1 MSTQLHRYCNLSN
14 AAKAKLYLSMG
25 QQSTF
30 EEPGAGNLHAGI
42 CAGAWGK
49 PHAYCDYGPRNE
61 EIEEIWK
68 RYNGL
73 RLYKPDA
80 NRKWKRHHFCSIRR
94 IALIHTGVLNRP
106 SAWQIERRNK
116 NGK

>member
-30 EEPGAGNLHAGI
+30 EESGAENLHAGI

-49 PHAYCDYGPRNE
+49 PHAYCDCGDVCTSDFAYLHSLVD
-61 EIEEIWK
+61 ILTSLDSK
-68 RYNGL
+68 
-73 RLYKPDA
+73 KPVDFNVA
-80 NRKWKRHHFCSIRR
+80 KGV
-94 IALIHTGVLNRP
+94 AL
-106 SAWQIERRNK
+106 
-116 NGK
+116 